1 MKEVVLTPSAQA
13 ELDGATEWY
22 EVRAGGIGLKFVSC
36 VDEALQQIG
45 NSPSVFPRW
54 EHDQRFR
61 KFVLQRFP
69 YIVFYREFDDRVEVI
84 AVAHGAREPGYWRNR
99 T

>member
-1 MKEVVLTPSAQA
+1 MKPVVLTPAAQA
-13 ELDGATEWY
+13 ELEGATEWY
-22 EVRAGGIGLKFVSC
+22 EARAGGIGLKFVLC

-45 NSPSVFPRW
+45 ESPAGFPIW
-54 EHDQRFR
+54 EHDRRFR

-69 YIVFYREFDDRVEVI
+69 YIVFYRETVDRVEVI
-84 AVAHGAREPGYWRNR
+84 AVAHGARAPGYWRKR